1 MRYRAVRVAPPYS
14 VEGDTVEGDT
24 VEGDTAPDEMTAAR
38 TLHHLHDRPKLLAQS
53 HSLSLVMG

>member
-14 VEGDTVEGDT
+14 VEGDTVEGDA
-24 VEGDTAPDEMTAAR
+24 APDEMTAAR